1 MAALGTAV
9 NLLDLSTRMDQD
21 GNINGAAIAELLS
34 QTNSFNGN
42 MVWKEGNL
50 TTGERVTIRTGLP
63 TIYFRKLNQGV
74 QPSKS
79 TTVQVD
85 EGTCM
90 MEARGQIDKDLADL
104 NGLTAAFRMSEN
116 QPFMEAMGQT
126 FGAKAFYGNTG
137 LDPEQFTGIATRY
150 SSDSASVANSENII
164 SGGGVGTDNTS
175 IWLIDHSEQ
184 GCYGIYPK
192 GLTAG
197 LTHEDLGLGD
207 AFDTQTPPARF
218 RAYMDLWQWKCGLV
232 VKDWRRV
239 VRAANID
246 VSNLIAETS
255 AADILELM
263 AVMVDKIPAG
273 GSNNLRFYCNRTVKT
288 MLRIQCMNRPNV
300 YLTLGQE
307 EGRPKL
313 SFDGIPIELHDQILS
328 TESAVT

>member
-1 MAALGTAV
+1 MAGIGTAV
-9 NLLDLSTRMDQD
+9 NLLDLSTRMNPD
-21 GNINGAAIAELLS
+21 GGLAPIAELLS

-74 QPSKS
+74 ATSKS

-90 MEARGQIDKDLADL
+90 MEGRGQIDKDLAEL
-104 NGLTAAFRMSEN
+104 NGLSAAFRMSEN
-116 QPFMEAMGQT
+116 QPFIESMGQT
-126 FGAKAFYGNTG
+126 FAAKAFYGNTG
-137 LDPEQFTGIATRY
+137 TDPEQFTGLATRF
-150 SSDSASVANSENII
+150 SSDSASIANSENII
-164 SGGGVGTDNTS
+164 SGGGSGSDNTS
-175 IWLIDHSEQ
+175 IWLVDHSEQ
-184 GCYGIYPK
+184 GVYGIYPK
-192 GLTAG
+192 GLVGG
-197 LTHEDLGLGD
+197 LQHEDLGLAD
-207 AFDTQTPPARF
+207 AFDASNNRF
-218 RAYMDLWQWKCGLV
+218 RAYMDLWQWKAGLV

-246 VSNLIAETS
+246 ISNLIAETS

-273 GSNNLRFYCNRTVKT
+273 GSSNLRFYCNRTVRT

-313 SFDGIPIELHDQILS
+313 SFDGIAIELHDQLLS
-328 TESAVT
+328 TESTVS

>member
-1 MAALGTAV
+1 MAALGSAV
-9 NLLDLSTRMDQD
+9 NLLDLATRMNQD
-21 GNINGAAIAELLS
+21 GNIDGAAIAELLS

-42 MVWKEGNL
+42 CVFKEGNM

-116 QPFMEAMGQT
+116 SPFIEAMGQT
-126 FGAKAFYGNTG
+126 FGQKAFYGNTG
-137 LDPEQFTGIATRY
+137 LDPEQLTGLATRY
-150 SSDSASVANSENII
+150 SDDSGPANAENII
-164 SGGGVGTDNTS
+164 SGGGSGSDNTS
-175 IWLIDHSEQ
+175 IWLVDHSDQ

-218 RAYMDLWQWKCGLV
+218 RAYMDLWQWKAGLV

-273 GSNNLRFYCNRTVKT
+273 QGNLRFYCNRTVRT

-313 SFDGIPIELHDQILS
+313 SFDGIPIELHDSILN

>member
-1 MAALGTAV
+1 MTALGTAV
-9 NLLDLSTRMDQD
+9 NLMDLATRMNAD
-21 GNINGAAIAELLS
+21 GNIDGAAIAELLS
-34 QTNSFNGN
+34 QTNSFNAN

-63 TIYFRKLNQGV
+63 TVYFRRLNQGI

-85 EGTCM
+85 EGTAM
-90 MEARGQIDKDLADL
+90 MEARGQIDKDLAEL

-116 QPFMEAMGQT
+116 QPFIESMGQT
-126 FGAKAFYGNTG
+126 FGGKVFYGNTG
-137 LDPEQFTGIATRY
+137 LDPEQFTGLATRY
-150 SSDSASVANSENII
+150 SDDSGPANAENII

-175 IWLIDHSEQ
+175 IWLVDHSIQ
-184 GCYGIYPK
+184 GVYGCYPK

-232 VKDWRRV
+232 VKDWRRA

-273 GSNNLRFYCNRTVKT
+273 GSNSNLRFYCNRTVRT

-328 TESAVT
+328 TEATVS

>member
-1 MAALGTAV
+1 MAALGSAV
-9 NLLDLSTRMDQD
+9 NLLDLSKRMDPA
-21 GNINGAAIAELLS
+21 GGIAPIAELLS
-34 QTNSFNGN
+34 QTLAFNGN

-63 TIYFRKLNQGV
+63 TIYYRKLNQGV

-90 MEARGQIDKDLADL
+90 MEARGQIDKDLAEL
-104 NGLTAAFRMSEN
+104 NGLAAAFRMSEN
-116 QPFMEAMGQT
+116 QPFIEAMGQS

-137 LDPEQFTGIATRY
+137 TDPEQFTGLATRF
-150 SSDSASVANSENII
+150 SDDSGPANAENIV
-164 SGGGVGTDNTS
+164 SGGGSGNDNTS
-175 IWLIDHSEQ
+175 IWLVDHSEQ

-192 GLTAG
+192 GLQGG
-197 LTHEDLGLGD
+197 LQHEDLGLGD
-207 AFDTQTPPARF
+207 AFDTQVPPARF
-218 RAYMDLWQWKCGLV
+218 RAYMDLWQWKPGLV

-239 VRAANID
+239 VRGCNID

-263 AVMVDKIPAG
+263 AIMVDKIPAG
-273 GSNNLRFYCNRTVKT
+273 SSNLRFYCNRTVKT

-313 SFDGIPIELHDQILS
+313 SFDGIPIELHDQLLS
-328 TESAVT
+328 TESTVS

>member
-1 MAALGTAV
+1 MAAIGSAV
-9 NLLDLSTRMDQD
+9 NLMDLSTRMDP
-21 GNINGAAIAELLS
+21 NGGIAPIAELLS

-63 TIYFRKLNQGV
+63 TIYFRKLNQGI

-90 MEARGQIDKDLADL
+90 MEARGQIDKDLAEL
-104 NGLTAAFRMSEN
+104 NGLSAAFRMSEN
-116 QPFMEAMGQT
+116 QPFIESMGQT

-137 LDPEQFTGIATRY
+137 TDPEQLTGLATRF
-150 SSDSASVANSENII
+150 SSDSATVANSENII
-164 SGGGVGTDNTS
+164 SGGGSGSDNTS
-175 IWLIDHSEQ
+175 IWLVDHSEQ
-184 GCYGIYPK
+184 GVYGIYPK
-192 GLTAG
+192 GLAG
-197 LTHEDLGLGD
+197 GLQHEDLGLGD

-218 RAYMDLWQWKCGLV
+218 RAYMDRWEWKCGLV

-246 VSNLIAETS
+246 ISNLIAETS

-273 GSNNLRFYCNRTVKT
+273 GSSNLRFYANRTVRT

-313 SFDGIPIELHDQILS
+313 SFDGIPIELHDQLLS
-328 TESAVT
+328 TESVVS

>member
-9 NLLDLSTRMDQD
+9 NLLDLATRMDPQ
-21 GNINGAAIAELLS
+21 GGIAPIAELLS

-50 TTGERVTIRTGLP
+50 TTGERVSIRTGLP
-63 TIYFRKLNQGV
+63 TIYFRKLNQGI

-90 MEARGQIDKDLADL
+90 MEARGQIDKDLAEL
-104 NGLTAAFRMSEN
+104 NGLSAAFRMSEN
-116 QPFMEAMGQT
+116 APFIESMGQT

-137 LDPEQFTGIATRY
+137 TDPEQFTGLATRY
-150 SSDSASVANSENII
+150 SDDSGPANAENIV
-164 SGGGVGTDNTS
+164 SGAGAGSDNTS
-175 IWLIDHSEQ
+175 IWLVDHSEQ
-184 GCYGIYPK
+184 GLYGVYPK
-192 GLTAG
+192 GLMGG
-197 LTHEDLGLGD
+197 LQHEDLGLGD

-218 RAYMDLWQWKCGLV
+218 RAYMDRWSWKCGEVL
-232 VKDWRRV
+232 KDWRRV
-239 VRAANID
+239 VRGANID

-273 GSNNLRFYCNRTVKT
+273 QGNLRFYCNRTVST

-300 YLTLGQE
+300 YLTVGQE
-307 EGRPKL
+307 EGRKKL
-313 SFDGIPIELHDQILS
+313 NFDGIPIELHDQLLS

>member
-1 MAALGTAV
+1 MAALGSAV
-9 NLLDLSTRMDQD
+9 NLLDLSKRMDPA
-21 GNINGAAIAELLS
+21 GGIAPIAELLS
-34 QTNSFNGN
+34 QTLAFNGN

-63 TIYFRKLNQGV
+63 TIYYRKLNQGV

-90 MEARGQIDKDLADL
+90 MEARGQIDKDLAEL
-104 NGLTAAFRMSEN
+104 NGLAAAFRMSEN
-116 QPFMEAMGQT
+116 QPFIEAMGQS

-137 LDPEQFTGIATRY
+137 TDPEQFTGLATRF
-150 SSDSASVANSENII
+150 SDDSGPANAENIV
-164 SGGGVGTDNTS
+164 SGGGSGNDNTS
-175 IWLIDHSEQ
+175 IWLVDHSEQ

-192 GLTAG
+192 GLQGG
-197 LTHEDLGLGD
+197 LQHEDLGLGD

-218 RAYMDLWQWKCGLV
+218 RAYMDLWQWKPGLV

-239 VRAANID
+239 VRGCNID

-263 AVMVDKIPAG
+263 AIMVDKIPAG
-273 GSNNLRFYCNRTVKT
+273 SSNLRFYCNRTVKT

-313 SFDGIPIELHDQILS
+313 SFDGIPIELHDQLLS
-328 TESAVT
+328 TESTVS

>member
-9 NLLDLSTRMDQD
+9 NLLDLATRLDP
-21 GNINGAAIAELLS
+21 NGGIAPIAELLS

-74 QPSKS
+74 ATSKS

-90 MEARGQIDKDLADL
+90 MEARGQIDKDLAEL
-104 NGLTAAFRMSEN
+104 NGNSAAFRMSEN
-116 QPFMEAMGQT
+116 QPFIESMGQT

-137 LDPEQFTGIATRY
+137 TDPEQFTGLATRY
-150 SSDSASVANSENII
+150 SDSSGPANAENIVD
-164 SGGGVGTDNTS
+164 GGGVGSDNTS
-175 IWLIDHSEQ
+175 IWLVDHSDQ
-184 GCYGIYPK
+184 GCYGIYPQ
-192 GLTAG
+192 GLMG
-197 LTHEDLGLGD
+197 GISHEDLGLAD
-207 AFDTQTPPARF
+207 AFDGSNNRF
-218 RAYMDLWQWKCGLV
+218 RAYMDLWQWKAGMV
-232 VKDWRRV
+232 VKDWRRA
-239 VRAANID
+239 VRGANID
-246 VSNLIAETS
+246 VSNLIAESS
-255 AADILELM
+255 AADILEMM
-263 AVMVDKIPAG
+263 AIMVDKIPAG
-273 GSNNLRFYCNRTVKT
+273 ASNLRFYCNRTVKT

-313 SFDGIPIELHDQILS
+313 SFDGIPIELHDQLLS
-328 TESAVT
+328 TESAVS